1 VLQLEIPLRVSAPP
15 SPARPRERSIHEYLA
30 IGPQPHRGFVE
41 VFGDAALDDGD
52 GAMEGAWEN
61 GTEVTHMTSVAINDQ
76 RPKRALSDAQLAE
89 LASPTTLVGAM
100 RRARQEG
107 RFVTCS
113 NRIAG
118 PVAVITASSCT
129 RPGP

>member
-1 VLQLEIPLRVSAPP
+1 
-15 SPARPRERSIHEYLA
+15 
-30 IGPQPHRGFVE
+30 
-41 VFGDAALDDGD
+41 
-52 GAMEGAWEN
+52 MEGAWEN

-89 LASPTTLVGAM
+89 LASPATLVGAM

-118 PVAVITASSCT
+118 PVAVIHYGIFMYASGTVNPQAFNWRAHVPRLSFVTRTTSIGMISGTSCLSCT
-129 RPGP
+129 LSMMRWTDI